1 MPPPGHHRYPKASL
15 SAKQAEGALTH
26 LLFFC
31 TDERLAG
38 FTAAG
43 LSASYNVPIARV
55 EAMLSDARG
64 RRG

>member
-1 MPPPGHHRYPKASL
+1 MTRRYPKASL

-43 LSASYNVPIARV
+43 LARAYNVPLLRV
-55 EAMLSDARG
+55 EAMLAEARG